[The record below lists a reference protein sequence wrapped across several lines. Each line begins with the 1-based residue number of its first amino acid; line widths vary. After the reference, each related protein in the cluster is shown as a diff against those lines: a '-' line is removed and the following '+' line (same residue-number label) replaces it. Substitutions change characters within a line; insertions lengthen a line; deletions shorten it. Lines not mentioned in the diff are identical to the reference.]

1 MTCALQIA
9 KQSDYSLIRLGST
22 SLSPKPLS
30 ALHLTV
36 GNWFAQKHP
45 SYKHLKYMQN

>member
-22 SLSPKPLS
+22 SLTAKPLS
-30 ALHLTV
+30 ALNLTV
-36 GNWFAQKHP
+36 GNWFAQKTFF
-45 SYKHLKYMQN
+45 L